1 MDILLIGDSTI
12 DEFLK
17 IDEAEVTCSKDE
29 INCKICLPF
38 GSKINV
44 SEYKTTIAGNSI
56 NTGVGLAKLG
66 LKVSLDTELGFDAFG
81 NQILT
86 ELNNRGINTKY
97 VSLNEN
103 KITNVHQIIFYENE
117 RTILTYHEQYE
128 YKIKSW
134 EKLPKI
140 LHYSSQAGNFENYML
155 QLIDF
160 IKNNRDMIITFNP
173 GSAQMKLGPQ
183 KLNKF
188 IEVCDIVFVNKEEAN
203 YLTNQGKISDQHIEL
218 EKRGAKMSVIT
229 NGSKGSSV
237 YSEGKIFQLGI
248 LEEKIEVKD
257 KTGAGDSHS
266 AGFLAGIFY
275 NKSME
280 EALKWGTINS
290 AYCLTEVGA
299 VNGTLTK
306 NEIEEKLKTAK
317 FSNFTE

>member
-1 MDILLIGDSTI
+1 M
-12 DEFLK
+12 
-17 IDEAEVTCSKDE
+17 
-29 INCKICLPF
+29 
-38 GSKINV
+38 
-44 SEYKTTIAGNSI
+44 
-56 NTGVGLAKLG
+56 
-66 LKVSLDTELGFDAFG
+66 
-81 NQILT
+81 T

-117 RTILTYHEQYE
+117 RTILTYHERYE

-203 YLTNQGKISDQHIEL
+203 YLTNLGKINDQHIEL